1 MATSNL
7 EIPYLGT
14 NQADPETPE
23 NAAKDIAD
31 AALGGVLSVVLSGA
45 YTLSNTG
52 VYPREVHYGTL
63 KVSGTANTIT
73 IPSAIKKKYIVHNT
87 TAGAVILSQGG
98 TTVSVPT
105 SGIYYMY
112 CDGTNVYRIT

>member
-1 MATSNL
+1 MATANL
-7 EIPYLGT
+7 DIPYLTT
-14 NQADPETPE
+14 NQTDPEVPE

-45 YTLSNTG
+45 YTLNNTG
-52 VYPREVHYGTL
+52 TYPREVHYGTL

-73 IPSAIKKKYIVHNT
+73 VPSAIKKKYIVHNT
-87 TAGAVILSQGG
+87 TVGSVILSQGG
-98 TTVSVPT
+98 TTVSVPAG
-105 SGIYYMY
+105 SIYYMY